1 MTPRTKL
8 GWVIFEKRQNTN
20 KYPNINAF
28 SKEFDPENTVS
39 KILQIESYG
48 VLEKQKPNILPQTE
62 QHALN
67 VLEKTTTNTNN
78 PHVVGILWDGDNVE
92 LPGKKNF
99 APSSFL
105 S

>member
-28 SKEFDPENTVS
+28 SKEFDPENIVS

-67 VLEKTTTNTNN
+67 VLEKTATNANN